1 MSIDEKTIYIRPCA
15 SNNKEFTLNMFYEEN
30 GFNKKEP
37 TVDDIFQLGCSYRS
51 RLIDGIGSEKS
62 LQTILQDPN
71 SLKELQKLYTHDA
84 AILVYKILSVAVGT
98 RFHCVHKNIN
108 WICEKISPYYYDP
121 TKAHPHRFLVKI
133 IEVLD
138 INEHTPPPNPP
149 TYFTK

>member
-15 SNNKEFTLNMFYEEN
+15 SKNSEFDMFYEEN

-37 TVDDIFQLGCSYRS
+37 AVDDVFQLGCSYRS
-51 RLIDGIGSEKS
+51 RLIDGVGSEKS
-62 LQTILQDPN
+62 LQAILQDPN
-71 SLKELQKLYTHDA
+71 CLKELQKLYTHDA

-108 WICEKISPYYYDP
+108 WICEKISSYYYDP
-121 TKAHPHRFLVKI
+121 TKAHPPRFLAKI
-133 IEVLD
+133 IDVLD
-138 INEHTPPPNPP
+138 INEHPSPPNPP